1 MKARRLGQAMLA
13 VAVLGSAG
21 CDRPKLRTETVAM
34 DTTPLTPRSTRKSK
48 AAEAAAARSTKTGA
62 AKRRAATTAAGASA
76 ARDTLAATPRQPQ
89 PFADSVTGLLR
100 KELSHLADAQET
112 HFGLYRSYARR
123 LELLR
128 LQHVSPRGVVLR
140 VVSGTADGWSG
151 RATHGGLTGKSCVI
165 YVGEVDPKPRT
176 DAQYLQP
183 KAPDQPICDR

>member
-1 MKARRLGQAMLA
+1 MKARRWWQAML
-13 VAVLGSAG
+13 VLAVLGTSG
-21 CDRPKLRTETVAM
+21 CDRPKLLKETVAM
-34 DTTPLTPRSTRKSK
+34 DSTPVQPRPARKSK
-48 AAEAAAARSTKTGA
+48 AATTAAARSAKAAA
-62 AKRRAATTAAGASA
+62 AKQRGTTVGADIAA
-76 ARDTLAATPRQPQ
+76 ARDTLAATSRAPQ
-89 PFADSVTGLLR
+89 VYADSITALLR
-100 KELSHLADAQET
+100 AELAHLASAQET

-140 VVSGTADGWSG
+140 VSSGTADAWSG

-165 YVGEVDPKPRT
+165 YVGEVDLKPRT